1 MGKFRGLAQNSAFCG
16 KLWSQTIGCQIELN
30 ESIRFSGV
38 NRIKSKLFFGKSE
51 CTLLETNVWGTFATS
66 FYIYFLIKI
75 SWLLQLLI

>member
-38 NRIKSKLFFGKSE
+38 NRIKSKLFFWQIRMHSTGNQCVRHVCNK
-51 CTLLETNVWGTFATS
+51 LLYLLSDKNFVVIATVN
-66 FYIYFLIKI
+66 
-75 SWLLQLLI
+75 